1 MITKEGLG
9 LKLLTMNEKV
19 ALLIPNVVVYQHYY
33 NIITV
38 FELSSSN
45 SKIPAETIVV
55 VDLVMKMA
63 IL

>member
-38 FELSSSN
+38 FELSSGN